1 MKPICAIILMAMT
14 LGACAPKP
22 TILTVPE
29 PVVFIPDD
37 RLFVCPTIRNF
48 PDPTTLTDGEIADLL
63 IRLDTNNRTCRRSIN
78 AIRDQ
83 LLEAQA
89 QLENDD
95 Q

>member
-1 MKPICAIILMAMT
+1 MKFICTLILST
-14 LGACAPKP
+14 VILGCSPKP

-29 PVVFIPDD
+29 PVVFVPDD

-63 IRLDTNNRTCRRSIN
+63 IRLDTNNRTCRQSIN

-89 QLENDD
+89 RLENED